1 MQCLSSRLLS
11 TENENGVKSSS
22 GAGGVSVSALEDLF
36 RIKYRAEVC
45 CTESDESYF
54 EEEDDWILKC
64 HITAEIN
71 HLSEG
76 INGSLESTFEKQS
89 EKLGRYFFI

>member
-11 TENENGVKSSS
+11 TESENSARSAS
-22 GAGGVSVSALEDLF
+22 GAGSASISALEDLF

-89 EKLGRYFFI
+89 EKLGR